1 MVEGLG
7 QSQNVFK
14 ISILLALQLFIAS
27 WNNVTEATVVNV
39 SGKEGFTEKSR
50 MIQLLKIVIVVK
62 DPQELSKAYVVDID
76 SRLTTKDAPTVRS

>member
-39 SGKEGFTEKSR
+39 SGKEGFT
-50 MIQLLKIVIVVK
+50 
-62 DPQELSKAYVVDID
+62 
-76 SRLTTKDAPTVRS
+76 